1 VITEDDLDDTAASP
15 VKNPEETMTESV
27 DHSTDSGAKRRLNL
41 DENILSERE
50 DGGANLMIMDGT
62 MHASATEHE
71 SEEDHT
77 KRPKEGWSCLP
88 FTRIGG
94 FPRGTCPDTMKILGM
109 NC

>member
-15 VKNPEETMTESV
+15 VKNPEETMTESD
-27 DHSTDSGAKRRLNL
+27 DHRTDSGAKRRLNL

-71 SEEDHT
+71 SEEDQT
-77 KRPKEGWSCLP
+77 KRPKKAGVVSP
-88 FTRIGG
+88 S
-94 FPRGTCPDTMKILGM
+94 LGSAGSQEEPVRTQ
-109 NC
+109 